1 MNTSVKI
8 ISVDGDVW
16 RFSKTNKKIILKKGA
31 KLQVKDVL
39 HLSEESSVVLQLSN
53 GRVVEIHGKD
63 LINNDGNFS
72 LNSLLGEPNSDLDKI
87 VNFAK
92 SFQQMNDTEQQ
103 NDVVRLDDGRVFKK
117 EGKDYVEIAGESFD
131 GDPDVTQGGHRFVQ
145 LTRVGETSVADGI
158 KPLMLNRVVDNIPP
172 LGIEYPIL
180 SSVIKPFEHG
190 LGGGSW
196 TPLSPFAPTPNTPP
210 VASDDTYNTAFNTP
224 VALNPLA
231 NDSDADGN
239 PLTITAINGV
249 TLTPGTAQQINTPNG
264 VVNIDAQGTITFTP
278 NNGFTGQESFNY
290 SISDGQGGSSTA
302 TETINVAAAPNT
314 PPVASDDTYNTAYNT
329 PVTLTPLANDS
340 DADGG
345 TLTITAIN
353 GVTLTPGTAQQINTP
368 NGVVNIDAQGTIT
381 FTPNAGFSGQET
393 FNYSISDGQGGSS
406 TATGT
411 INVSAAP
418 NTPPV
423 ASDDTY
429 NTAFNT
435 PVTLNPLA
443 NDTDA
448 DGNPLTIT
456 AINGVTLTPGTAQQI
471 NTPNGVVN
479 IDAQGTITF
488 TPNTGFS
495 GQESFNYSISDGQGG
510 TSTANQII
518 SIAPVAN
525 DDTATVDE
533 GDTVVIAVKG
543 NDTDAEDGTPSGV
556 VTIVGGP
563 ANGTVTVN
571 ANGTVSYVHNGS
583 ETTSDS
589 FTYTV
594 TDSNGVVSNTAT
606 VNITVNPVNDA
617 PVANDDTA
625 TVDEGDT
632 VVIAVKGNDTDAE
645 DGTPAGV
652 VTIVGAPANGTVT
665 VNANGTVSYVHD
677 GSETTSDSFTYTVT
691 DSNGVVS
698 NTATVNITVNPVNDA
713 PVALNDTATVDEGDT
728 VVIAVKGN
736 DTDAEDGTPSGVVT
750 IVGAPANGTVTV
762 NANGTVSYVHNGSET
777 TSDSFTYTVTD
788 SNGVVSNT
796 ATVNIN
802 VTLNE
807 QDVNEAPVFE
817 DPNNPGTPVASYT
830 FNYDEN
836 SSDAY
841 VIGTVKATDADAGTT
856 LSYSISSGNGNGW
869 FEIDASTGEISLT
882 AAGVAAA
889 ANDFETLANIHNL
902 VVTATDGTN
911 SSNINVTLNEQDV
924 NDNAP
929 VFEDPNNPGTPVASY
944 TFNYDENSSDAYVI
958 GTVKATDA
966 DAGTTL
972 SYSIS
977 SGNGNGWFEI
987 DASTGEISLTAA
999 GVAAAANDFETLANI
1014 HNLVVTATDGTN
1026 SSNINVTLNERDVN
1040 EAPVAAADTNTTAE
1054 DTTLTVN
1061 PTNGLLSNDSDVE
1074 GSALTIT
1081 QFTVAGVA
1089 GTFNAG
1095 QTATITGVGSL
1106 IINGNGSYTFTPAL
1120 DYKGTVPLVTY
1131 TVSDGTATST
1141 STLTLTVSAVADMP
1155 LLSVANAYVLQQGAT
1170 IISTGSSDVAVNP
1183 GVQDSGNGV
1192 SQANLELELGVTSGY
1207 LDNRFDPVGPNVNDP
1222 GFVDIIDGKINE
1234 VQHNMTTGDTVT
1246 WNYTFTN
1253 GENIASEVQQGFNDI
1268 AALIV
1273 TAPDGTKQTIL
1284 VDATEMKFPNT
1295 TGTGSY
1301 SLVATQTGIYTFQW
1315 LILNGG
1321 DRAKDSSFALSSAT
1335 FTAAGGTYGSPIKL
1349 NLAAN
1354 LTDTSG
1360 SENLTVTIGGLPA
1373 GFSFSAGV
1381 DNGGGSWSFTGAE
1394 LKYLYILPPQNYT
1407 GTLSLTA
1414 TATATEPSN
1423 GDSKTTAPQTFTVDI
1438 SQTTNTVTTGS
1449 ESAQTLN
1456 GTTSNDLIRG
1466 YAGNDTISGGAGN
1479 DMIYGGA
1486 GNDTLNGGVGHDYL
1500 YGGVGNDTLNG
1511 DDGYDYLNGG
1521 AGTDILNGGA
1531 GDDILIGGPGTD
1543 TLTGGLGAD
1552 TFVWIQGDSDGLT
1565 DTITDFSKAQGDKI
1579 DAKALLDALGW
1590 NGNINTL
1597 SQFVS
1602 VSGNTIDI
1610 HNAADTQS
1618 VNILVT
1624 GQTFTDLND
1633 MINKTNFQ
1641 T

>member
-278 NNGFTGQESFNY
+278 NN
-290 SISDGQGGSSTA
+290 
-302 TETINVAAAPNT
+302 
-314 PPVASDDTYNTAYNT
+314 
-329 PVTLTPLANDS
+329 
-340 DADGG
+340 
-345 TLTITAIN
+345 
-353 GVTLTPGTAQQINTP
+353 
-368 NGVVNIDAQGTIT
+368 
-381 FTPNAGFSGQET
+381 GFSGQET

-807 QDVNEAPVFE
+807 QDVN
-817 DPNNPGTPVASYT
+817 
-830 FNYDEN
+830 
-836 SSDAY
+836 
-841 VIGTVKATDADAGTT
+841 
-856 LSYSISSGNGNGW
+856 
-869 FEIDASTGEISLT
+869 
-882 AAGVAAA
+882 
-889 ANDFETLANIHNL
+889 
-902 VVTATDGTN
+902 
-911 SSNINVTLNEQDV
+911 
-924 NDNAP
+924 DNAP

-1026 SSNINVTLNERDVN
+1026 SSNINVTLNEQDVN

>member
-16 RFSKTNKKIILKKGA
+16 RFSNTNKKIILKKGA
-31 KLQVKDVL
+31 KLQTKDVL
-39 HLSEESSVVLQLSN
+39 HLSEESNVVLQLSN

-63 LINNDGNFS
+63 LTNNGGNFS
-72 LNSLLGEPNSDLDKI
+72 LSSLLGESNSDIDKI

-131 GDPDVTQGGHRFVQ
+131 EDPDVTQGGHGFVQ
-145 LTRVGETSVADGI
+145 LTRAGETSVADGI

-180 SSVIKPFEHG
+180 PSVIKPFEHG

-196 TPLSPFAPTPNTPP
+196 TP
-210 VASDDTYNTAFNTP
+210 VASDDTN
-224 VALNPLA
+224 
-231 NDSDADGN
+231 
-239 PLTITAINGV
+239 
-249 TLTPGTAQQINTPNG
+249 
-264 VVNIDAQGTITFTP
+264 
-278 NNGFTGQESFNY
+278 
-290 SISDGQGGSSTA
+290 ST
-302 TETINVAAAPNT
+302 
-314 PPVASDDTYNTAYNT
+314 
-329 PVTLTPLANDS
+329 
-340 DADGG
+340 
-345 TLTITAIN
+345 
-353 GVTLTPGTAQQINTP
+353 
-368 NGVVNIDAQGTIT
+368 
-381 FTPNAGFSGQET
+381 
-393 FNYSISDGQGGSS
+393 
-406 TATGT
+406 
-411 INVSAAP
+411 
-418 NTPPV
+418 
-423 ASDDTY
+423 
-429 NTAFNT
+429 
-435 PVTLNPLA
+435 
-443 NDTDA
+443 
-448 DGNPLTIT
+448 
-456 AINGVTLTPGTAQQI
+456 
-471 NTPNGVVN
+471 
-479 IDAQGTITF
+479 
-488 TPNTGFS
+488 
-495 GQESFNYSISDGQGG
+495 
-510 TSTANQII
+510 
-518 SIAPVAN
+518 
-525 DDTATVDE
+525 
-533 GDTVVIAVKG
+533 
-543 NDTDAEDGTPSGV
+543 
-556 VTIVGGP
+556 
-563 ANGTVTVN
+563 
-571 ANGTVSYVHNGS
+571 
-583 ETTSDS
+583 
-589 FTYTV
+589 
-594 TDSNGVVSNTAT
+594 
-606 VNITVNPVNDA
+606 
-617 PVANDDTA
+617 
-625 TVDEGDT
+625 
-632 VVIAVKGNDTDAE
+632 
-645 DGTPAGV
+645 
-652 VTIVGAPANGTVT
+652 
-665 VNANGTVSYVHD
+665 
-677 GSETTSDSFTYTVT
+677 
-691 DSNGVVS
+691 
-698 NTATVNITVNPVNDA
+698 
-713 PVALNDTATVDEGDT
+713 
-728 VVIAVKGN
+728 
-736 DTDAEDGTPSGVVT
+736 
-750 IVGAPANGTVTV
+750 
-762 NANGTVSYVHNGSET
+762 
-777 TSDSFTYTVTD
+777 
-788 SNGVVSNT
+788 
-796 ATVNIN
+796 
-802 VTLNE
+802 
-807 QDVNEAPVFE
+807 
-817 DPNNPGTPVASYT
+817 
-830 FNYDEN
+830 
-836 SSDAY
+836 
-841 VIGTVKATDADAGTT
+841 
-856 LSYSISSGNGNGW
+856 
-869 FEIDASTGEISLT
+869 
-882 AAGVAAA
+882 
-889 ANDFETLANIHNL
+889 
-902 VVTATDGTN
+902 
-911 SSNINVTLNEQDV
+911 
-924 NDNAP
+924 DNAP
-929 VFEDPNNPGTPVASY
+929 VFEDPANPGTPVSSY

-1170 IISTGSSDVAVNP
+1170 IISTGSSDVAVNLRVP
-1183 GVQDSGNGV
+1183 DSGNGV

-1207 LDNRFDPVGPNVNDP
+1207 LDNNRFDPVGPNVNDP
-1222 GFVDIIDGKINE
+1222 GFVNIIDGKINE

-1253 GENIASEVQQGFNDI
+1253 GENIASEVQRGFNDI

-1321 DRAKDSSFALSSAT
+1321 DRAKDSSFALSSTT

-1618 VNILVT
+1618 VNIVVT

>member
-1 MNTSVKI
+1 M
-8 ISVDGDVW
+8 
-16 RFSKTNKKIILKKGA
+16 
-31 KLQVKDVL
+31 
-39 HLSEESSVVLQLSN
+39 
-53 GRVVEIHGKD
+53 
-63 LINNDGNFS
+63 
-72 LNSLLGEPNSDLDKI
+72 
-87 VNFAK
+87 
-92 SFQQMNDTEQQ
+92 
-103 NDVVRLDDGRVFKK
+103 
-117 EGKDYVEIAGESFD
+117 
-131 GDPDVTQGGHRFVQ
+131 
-145 LTRVGETSVADGI
+145 
-158 KPLMLNRVVDNIPP
+158 
-172 LGIEYPIL
+172 
-180 SSVIKPFEHG
+180 
-190 LGGGSW
+190 
-196 TPLSPFAPTPNTPP
+196 
-210 VASDDTYNTAFNTP
+210 
-224 VALNPLA
+224 
-231 NDSDADGN
+231 
-239 PLTITAINGV
+239 
-249 TLTPGTAQQINTPNG
+249 
-264 VVNIDAQGTITFTP
+264 
-278 NNGFTGQESFNY
+278 
-290 SISDGQGGSSTA
+290 
-302 TETINVAAAPNT
+302 
-314 PPVASDDTYNTAYNT
+314 
-329 PVTLTPLANDS
+329 
-340 DADGG
+340 
-345 TLTITAIN
+345 
-353 GVTLTPGTAQQINTP
+353 
-368 NGVVNIDAQGTIT
+368 
-381 FTPNAGFSGQET
+381 
-393 FNYSISDGQGGSS
+393 
-406 TATGT
+406 
-411 INVSAAP
+411 
-418 NTPPV
+418 
-423 ASDDTY
+423 
-429 NTAFNT
+429 
-435 PVTLNPLA
+435 
-443 NDTDA
+443 
-448 DGNPLTIT
+448 
-456 AINGVTLTPGTAQQI
+456 
-471 NTPNGVVN
+471 
-479 IDAQGTITF
+479 
-488 TPNTGFS
+488 
-495 GQESFNYSISDGQGG
+495 
-510 TSTANQII
+510 
-518 SIAPVAN
+518 
-525 DDTATVDE
+525 
-533 GDTVVIAVKG
+533 
-543 NDTDAEDGTPSGV
+543 
-556 VTIVGGP
+556 
-563 ANGTVTVN
+563 
-571 ANGTVSYVHNGS
+571 
-583 ETTSDS
+583 
-589 FTYTV
+589 
-594 TDSNGVVSNTAT
+594 
-606 VNITVNPVNDA
+606 
-617 PVANDDTA
+617 
-625 TVDEGDT
+625 
-632 VVIAVKGNDTDAE
+632 
-645 DGTPAGV
+645 
-652 VTIVGAPANGTVT
+652 
-665 VNANGTVSYVHD
+665 
-677 GSETTSDSFTYTVT
+677 
-691 DSNGVVS
+691 
-698 NTATVNITVNPVNDA
+698 
-713 PVALNDTATVDEGDT
+713 
-728 VVIAVKGN
+728 
-736 DTDAEDGTPSGVVT
+736 
-750 IVGAPANGTVTV
+750 
-762 NANGTVSYVHNGSET
+762 
-777 TSDSFTYTVTD
+777 
-788 SNGVVSNT
+788 
-796 ATVNIN
+796 
-802 VTLNE
+802 
-807 QDVNEAPVFE
+807 
-817 DPNNPGTPVASYT
+817 
-830 FNYDEN
+830 
-836 SSDAY
+836 
-841 VIGTVKATDADAGTT
+841 
-856 LSYSISSGNGNGW
+856 
-869 FEIDASTGEISLT
+869 
-882 AAGVAAA
+882 
-889 ANDFETLANIHNL
+889 
-902 VVTATDGTN
+902 
-911 SSNINVTLNEQDV
+911 TLNEQDV

-1026 SSNINVTLNERDVN
+1026 SSNINVTLNEQDVN

-1253 GENIASEVQQGFNDI
+1253 GENIAREVQQGFNDI